1 MAIKYLEKTTSTNEY
16 IKENA
21 DLFYHLDAVYTMCQT
36 NGRGRMGRIWSAN
49 GGIAI
54 SVFVKDIKNPILI
67 PLCAAIAVYN
77 ALEKQGI
84 DNLGIK
90 WPNDILVNN
99 QKICGILCQSKI
111 EGNDMK
117 CLVVGIGL
125 NSNTTKF
132 EKELSEKA
140 TSLYILNNTKYD
152 NDQLVIEIYN
162 EFNKVYEDFIKGG
175 KEYLNICRK
184 HNYLLNKE
192 IEFVYQNNTLTGVV
206 KGIDDE
212 CKLIVDANSEILH
225 LNTGEVLLKK
235 SYFF

>member
-1 MAIKYLEKTTSTNEY
+1 MIRKFIELDSTNKY
-16 IKENA
+16 CLENYNELNHM
-21 DLFYHLDAVYTMCQT
+21 DVVYALIQT
-36 NGRGRMGRIWSAN
+36 SGRGRLGRTWVSEDSITMSIILKDDLNYDA
-49 GGIAI
+49 GLVSFVAA
-54 SVFVKDIKNPILI
+54 SVLHNIINKYTKD
-67 PLCAAIAVYN
+67 VS
-77 ALEKQGI
+77 
-84 DNLGIK
+84 IK

-192 IEFVYQNNTLTGVV
+192 IEFVYQNNTLAGVV

-212 CKLIVDANSEILH
+212 CKLIVDTNSEILH